1 MITRMT
7 KTRLS
12 LFYLAS
18 YLMLGGVGL
27 LVVPH
32 WTLKV
37 LQSNRDY
44 GDIFPRLAGMLMSG
58 LGLSIFGM
66 IRARSTE
73 QYSAT
78 FFIRA
83 YFIVCLVTFYTMT
96 RDPLFVVLVGI
107 VGLGLVLTFTSYL
120 LDRRVRNEQL
130 PPVSEKGSRA
140 GSDDR
145 RPPQQGTPI
154 VDTRV

>member
-1 MITRMT
+1 MN

-12 LFYLAS
+12 LFYLGS
-18 YLMLGGVGL
+18 YLILGGVGL
-27 LVVPH
+27 LLVPR

-44 GDIFPRLAGMLMSG
+44 GNIFPRVAGMLMSG

-78 FFIRA
+78 LFMRA
-83 YFIVCLVTFYTMT
+83 YFIVCLITFYAMT
-96 RDPLFVVLVGI
+96 HDQLFVVLIGI

-120 LDRRVRNEQL
+120 LDRRVHNEQL
-130 PPVSEKGSRA
+130 PSASKKGSRA
-140 GSDDR
+140 GSDK
-145 RPPQQGTPI
+145 P
-154 VDTRV
+154 